1 MHPEFL
7 YFDLGKVLVDFDIQR
22 MLRQIGEVSGV
33 EPARVKQAVFDSGL
47 QQQYETG
54 QVSSREFYDAFCR
67 QTGTL
72 PDYQSLHRAGNEI
85 FELNLSLLPVV
96 AHLTQAGYRLGIL
109 SNTCEGHWQHCRQ
122 RFRIVAEP
130 FSVYALSC
138 QIGVTKPEA
147 AIFHKAAELAGVR
160 PQGIFY
166 VDDLPQHVASARA
179 VGFDAVQYTSTPQL
193 VADLRTRGIRLN
205 Y

>member
-47 QQQYETG
+47 QH
-54 QVSSREFYDAFCR
+54 
-67 QTGTL
+67 
-72 PDYQSLHRAGNEI
+72 QSLHRAGNEI